1 MTACRV
7 LRVRIDTTVVALP
20 AALVRRVGRLDHPAW
35 AGLDGHGAPLFL
47 VATEHGSLVAVAASS
62 AWAVAA
68 PSPRPAWAVVMVG
81 ATEPLLAVAVC
92 DVLGLGEGDP
102 TPGVLNRLSP
112 AAPEPTT

>member
-7 LRVRIDTTVVALP
+7 LRVRIDRTVVALP
-20 AALVRRVGRLDHPAW
+20 AALVRRVGRLDRPAW

-47 VATEHGSLVAVAASS
+47 AATEHGPLVAVAASS

-68 PSPRPAWAVVMVG
+68 PSPRPAWAVVMAG

-92 DVLGLGEGDP
+92 DVLGLGEGEP
-102 TPGVLNRLSP
+102 TPGLLNRSP
-112 AAPEPTT
+112 PVAPEPTP